1 MASGMT
7 TNWKNCFPHMN
18 RLPHP
23 LSAFD
28 YSAILDEEGDI
39 LDLQKKTIGSCYKWL
54 DRIVYLCLNPRLN
67 LRASTPCL
75 LDIIPDIYEKLQ
87 HIVSCY
93 QDDYTTLSHIRYF
106 RIFIH
111 SVIFKSKQMVR
122 LFKEAKES
130 IFVDQSTPRSQLVKL
145 ALVFS
150 HMQRDLEALFPD
162 NKFCNTYRITK
173 PDAAKWW
180 LDNFGTDSIIH
191 WSAFESAFRKT
202 FPLDLRDH
210 IDALHSTIDLTC
222 NNHVSIF
229 EFDVFAR
236 LFQPWS
242 NVLQSWRVLTIL
254 HPGYMAFMT
263 YNEVKTVLEPF
274 RKYPGPGSYVFRL
287 SCTKLGQWAIGYV
300 AEDLHIFQTLVRN
313 KPLAQALLDGER
325 EGFYRYPNGK
335 KSPPNLLL
343 HLIHSLPQVRLR
355 VTREQYQVYCEIGS
369 TFELCKICDEND
381 KNVQLEPCGHLICR
395 DCLSTFQSTGL
406 NQTCPFCRLEVKSV
420 QDVIVEPYKPSEFS
434 SPQTA
439 ADSCLSLVDV
449 EGKSTEQSW
458 ASQSCGTLQDTPRKP
473 PPVPPRNATLSPGS
487 DLVHPRSPVAGLSR
501 GCCSKSCC
509 ELSECVPCTSN
520 LKKSTGQF
528 ELNYAQLDLFWSDSD
543 CDSIPEYRTDTKR
556 FSRSPKLIDKTT
568 TNEPS
573 SVLSSNPP
581 INIVPHESPD
591 NAAPD
596 NPSLD
601 PSPVTFEAT
610 VRYLMSLHQDMDKY
624 NAQLLLCITQN
635 QVHMADQI
643 WRHFMPRSQK

>member
-1 MASGMT
+1 
-7 TNWKNCFPHMN
+7 
-18 RLPHP
+18 
-23 LSAFD
+23 
-28 YSAILDEEGDI
+28 
-39 LDLQKKTIGSCYKWL
+39 
-54 DRIVYLCLNPRLN
+54 
-67 LRASTPCL
+67 
-75 LDIIPDIYEKLQ
+75 
-87 HIVSCY
+87 
-93 QDDYTTLSHIRYF
+93 
-106 RIFIH
+106 
-111 SVIFKSKQMVR
+111 
-122 LFKEAKES
+122 
-130 IFVDQSTPRSQLVKL
+130 
-145 ALVFS
+145 
-150 HMQRDLEALFPD
+150 
-162 NKFCNTYRITK
+162 
-173 PDAAKWW
+173 
-180 LDNFGTDSIIH
+180 
-191 WSAFESAFRKT
+191 
-202 FPLDLRDH
+202 
-210 IDALHSTIDLTC
+210 
-222 NNHVSIF
+222 
-229 EFDVFAR
+229 
-236 LFQPWS
+236 
-242 NVLQSWRVLTIL
+242 
-254 HPGYMAFMT
+254 MAFMT

-501 GCCSKSCC
+501 GCCS
-509 ELSECVPCTSN
+509 
-520 LKKSTGQF
+520 
-528 ELNYAQLDLFWSDSD
+528 YAKLGPD
-543 CDSIPEYRTDTKR
+543 PEG
-556 FSRSPKLIDKTT
+556 
-568 TNEPS
+568 
-573 SVLSSNPP
+573 
-581 INIVPHESPD
+581 
-591 NAAPD
+591 
-596 NPSLD
+596 
-601 PSPVTFEAT
+601 
-610 VRYLMSLHQDMDKY
+610 
-624 NAQLLLCITQN
+624 
-635 QVHMADQI
+635 
-643 WRHFMPRSQK
+643 